1 MWRFLTDFVPRPYKL
16 GYIKQAKY
24 KPKNK
29 NRLED
34 RIDFNIKIEK
44 KNIEIIF

>member
-16 GYIKQAKY
+16 GYIKKKY
-24 KPKNK
+24 KPKNRY
-29 NRLED
+29 RLED
-34 RIDFNIKIEK
+34 KIHFDVKIEK